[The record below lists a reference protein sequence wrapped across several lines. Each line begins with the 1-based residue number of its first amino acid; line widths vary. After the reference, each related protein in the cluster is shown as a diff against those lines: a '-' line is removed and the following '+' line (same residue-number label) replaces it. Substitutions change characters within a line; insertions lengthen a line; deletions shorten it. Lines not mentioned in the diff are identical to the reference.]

1 MILKFHIEL
10 NVATK
15 EAMSEIKIRYSTGSR
30 IQAENPLSEILTN
43 CSRPQF
49 LKQLSIQQLHPM
61 LCQMEKPHLQRK
73 EEVSTG
79 KSSFHCLVNVIIDA
93 SFTIGN
99 PRFRHFTTLS
109 EITWPYPEHF
119 ISAKFYSMCFLRLL
133 RFFFIY
139 QSHDCPFYRNI
150 CSSPINLL
158 CIVKSVFSLS

>member
-1 MILKFHIEL
+1 MIFKLHIEL

-15 EAMSEIKIRYSTGSR
+15 ETTSEIKIRYSTGNR
-30 IQAENPLSEILTN
+30 IQTENPFSEILTN

-49 LKQLSIQQLHPM
+49 LKQLSIQQ

-79 KSSFHCLVNVIIDA
+79 KSSFHYLVNVIIDA

-109 EITWPYPEHF
+109 EITWPHPEHF

-133 RFFFIY
+133 RF
-139 QSHDCPFYRNI
+139 
-150 CSSPINLL
+150 
-158 CIVKSVFSLS
+158 